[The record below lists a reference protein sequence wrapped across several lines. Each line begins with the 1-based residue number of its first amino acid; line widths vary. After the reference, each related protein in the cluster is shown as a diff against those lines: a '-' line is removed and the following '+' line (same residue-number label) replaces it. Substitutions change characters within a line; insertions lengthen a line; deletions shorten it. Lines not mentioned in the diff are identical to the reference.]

1 MTITGLVGHLGVGV
15 QVPSSGGVDV
25 NGMVAEADLGDGT
38 YTPTIS
44 DFFVITEESFTAENN
59 PMVAENEIGRG
70 RDRTGAVAGGYA
82 IAGGFGGYARTT
94 DLGLLCQM
102 ALSNDEA
109 ACAASGSTGISTV
122 VPTDY
127 LDWWTV
133 EKNVGDTLYQWL
145 VNAKMNTL
153 TISVNQGEIATYT
166 TDWVVSLEK
175 KITSGDATTPTYVDD
190 DLLAFHGGLLKLGG
204 TQYNNMESVEIAIGN
219 GLSNDEYTVHP
230 SRFLNN
236 VTEGART
243 FDLNFNQVFQD
254 ADDYAN
260 YTYGAVGRT
269 TPGYDLYEDDVYFL
283 LMNAQTKA
291 AATEYIEFFFPRVM
305 FGGLPVTLASGRIV
319 VANTGTV
326 LSPTVGNIITVYYK

>member
-15 QVPSSGGVDV
+15 QATGK
-25 NGMVAEADLGDGT
+25 VADADIAA
-38 YTPTIS
+38 YTPTIT
-44 DFFVITEESFTAENN
+44 DFFVITEESFAAENN

-94 DLGLLCQM
+94 DLGLLLQM
-102 ALSNDEA
+102 ALSDDA
-109 ACAASGSTGISTV
+109 DACAPSGSTGISTV

-127 LDWWTV
+127 LDFWTI

-145 VNAKMNTL
+145 INGKLNSL
-153 TISVNQGEIATYT
+153 TISVNQGEIANYT
-166 TDWVVSLEK
+166 CDWVVTTEK
-175 KITSGDATTPTYVDD
+175 KIAAEDANSPSYADD
-190 DLLAFHGGLLKLGG
+190 DLLAFHGGLIKLGG
-204 TQYNNMESVEIAIGN
+204 SQYNNMESVEIAIN
-219 GLSNDEYTVHP
+219 NNLSNDEYTVHP
-230 SRFLNN
+230 SRFLND

-243 FDLNFNQVFQD
+243 IDLNFNQVFQD

-269 TPGYDLYEDDVYFL
+269 TPGYDLYEDDVYFI
-283 LMNAQTKA
+283 LMNAQAKGS
-291 AATEYIEFFFPRVM
+291 ATEYIEFFFPRVM

-319 VANTGTV
+319 VSNTGTV
-326 LSPTVGNIITVYYK
+326 LAPNVGNIITVYYI

>member
-15 QVPSSGGVDV
+15 QSELITD
-25 NGMVAEADLGDGT
+25 AELDS
-38 YTPTIS
+38 YTPTIT

-82 IAGGFGGYARTT
+82 ISGGFGGYARTT

-102 ALSNDEA
+102 ALSSDESS
-109 ACAASGSTGISTV
+109 CEPSGSTGISTV

-127 LDWWTV
+127 VDFWTI
-133 EKNVGDTLYQWL
+133 EKNVGDTLYVWL
-145 VNAKMNTL
+145 VNAKLNTL
-153 TISVNQGEIATYT
+153 TISVNQGEIANYT
-166 TDWVVSLEK
+166 SDWVVTTEK
-175 KITSGDATTPTYVDD
+175 KIESTYAETPTYADD
-190 DLLAFHGGLLKLGG
+190 NLLAFHGGLLKLGG
-204 TQYNNMESVEIAIGN
+204 TPYDNMESVEIAINN
-219 GLSNDEYTVHP
+219 GLSNDEYTVRP

-254 ADDYAN
+254 ADDYAT
-260 YTYGAVGRT
+260 YTYGGLGRT
-269 TPGYDLYEDDVYFL
+269 TPGYNLYEDDVYFL
-283 LMNAQTKA
+283 LMDAQDKA
-291 AATEYIEFFFPRVM
+291 AATEYIEFLFPRVM

-319 VANTGTV
+319 VSNTGTV
-326 LSPTVGNIITVYYK
+326 LAPTSGDIITVYYK

>member
-15 QVPSSGGVDV
+15 QVAGKITDE
-25 NGMVAEADLGDGT
+25 NVAA
-38 YTPTIS
+38 YIPTIT
-44 DFFVITEESFTAENN
+44 DFFVITEESFAAENN
-59 PMVAENEIGRG
+59 PLVAENEIGRG

-82 IAGGFGGYARTT
+82 IAGGFGGYARTS

-102 ALSNDEA
+102 VLSDDA
-109 ACAASGSTGISTV
+109 DACAPSGSTGIATV

-127 LDWWTV
+127 LDFWTI

-145 VNAKMNTL
+145 INGKMNSL
-153 TISVNQGEIATYT
+153 TISVNQGEIANYT
-166 TDWVVSLEK
+166 SDWVVTTEK
-175 KITSGDATTPTYVDD
+175 KIEQGSANSPTYADD

-204 TQYNNMESVEIAIGN
+204 DQYNNMESVEIAIN
-219 GLSNDEYTVHP
+219 NNLSNDEYTVHP
-230 SRFLNN
+230 SRFLND

-243 FDLNFNQVFQD
+243 FDLNFNQVFQT

-269 TPGYDLYEDDVYFL
+269 TPGYDLYEDDVYL
-283 LMNAQTKA
+283 ILMNAQSKA

-326 LSPTVGNIITVYYK
+326 LAPNVGNIITVYYK

>member
-1 MTITGLVGHLGVGV
+1 MTITGLVGHLGVGI
-15 QVPSSGGVDV
+15 QDSGKIED
-25 NGMVAEADLGDGT
+25 ADIAA
-38 YTPTIS
+38 YTPTIT
-44 DFFVITEESFTAENN
+44 DYFVVTEESFAAENN

-70 RDRTGAVAGGYA
+70 RDRTGAVAGGYG

-102 ALSNDEA
+102 ALSNDES
-109 ACAASGSTGISTV
+109 ACAASGSTGIATV

-127 LDWWTV
+127 LDFWTV

-145 VNAKMNTL
+145 INAKLNSL
-153 TISVNQGEIATYT
+153 TISVNQGEIANYT
-166 TDWVVSLEK
+166 SDWVVTTEK
-175 KITSGDATTPTYVDD
+175 KIESASAGTPSYADD

-204 TQYNNMESVEIAIGN
+204 TQYNNMESVEIAMN
-219 GLSNDEYTVHP
+219 NNLSNDEYTVHP

-243 FDLNFNQVFQD
+243 FDLSFNQVFQT

-260 YTYGAVGRT
+260 YTYGAIGRT

-283 LMNAQTKA
+283 LMNAQAKA
-291 AATEYIEFFFPRVM
+291 SATEYIEFFFPRVM
-305 FGGLPVTLASGRIV
+305 FGGLPVTLTSGRV
-319 VANTGTV
+319 VVSNTGTV
-326 LSPTVGNIITVYYK
+326 LAPNVGNIITVYYK